1 MNARD
6 ALKINRTLFNAVLAP
21 LIVAAVLGLAGWGWW
36 LHAGHAEQE
45 NHLTKHDG
53 EIATLQRDS
62 DRILAKLDEILRELR
77 ARR

>member
-6 ALKINRTLFNAVLAP
+6 ALKINRTVFNAVLAP

-45 NHLTKHDG
+45 NHLTRHDG
-53 EIATLQRDS
+53 EINTLQRAPS
-62 DRILAKLDEILRELR
+62 AGTG
-77 ARR
+77 